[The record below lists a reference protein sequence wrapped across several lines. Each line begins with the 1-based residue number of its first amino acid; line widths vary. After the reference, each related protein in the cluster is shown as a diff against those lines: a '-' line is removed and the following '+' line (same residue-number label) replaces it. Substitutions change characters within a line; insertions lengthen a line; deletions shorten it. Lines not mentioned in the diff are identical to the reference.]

1 MSSGRLLLLLAVLQK
16 RYSIRFNR
24 KDVYVNVVSGLSI
37 GEKSFGRNRQ
47 ASDLDL
53 SVAVSLV
60 SSLTDIPVRSDTAFC
75 GEVGLL
81 GELRSVSGIDKRV
94 KEAQRLGFSRVI
106 TPARRPSA
114 NRKGGAWKAKRQNQP
129 SSEKATATSYGID
142 IIECQTLLDAI
153 NEGLVSRFKFKSR
166 RKDNASTPPSS
177 FPGKRKGIQGSV
189 PFGGKDA
196 APVKNNVWRNVDEL
210 LADDDLN
217 EDQNDDDNDDD
228 EDAFL

>member
-1 MSSGRLLLLLAVLQK
+1 MLQK

-106 TPARRPSA
+106 TPA
-114 NRKGGAWKAKRQNQP
+114 NRKGGRRAKRYNQT
-129 SSEKATATSYGID
+129 SSERTTATSYGID
-142 IIECQTLLDAI
+142 VIECQTLINAI
-153 NEGLVSRFKFKSR
+153 NEGLVSPFKFKSR

-177 FPGKRKGIQGSV
+177 FPGKKRGRGIQGSV
-189 PFGGKDA
+189 PFGGKDAGGKDA
-196 APVKNNVWRNVDEL
+196 APVKNNVWRNVEEL

-217 EDQNDDDNDDD
+217 EDQNDNDDD

>member
-1 MSSGRLLLLLAVLQK
+1 M
-16 RYSIRFNR
+16 
-24 KDVYVNVVSGLSI
+24 
-37 GEKSFGRNRQ
+37 
-47 ASDLDL
+47 
-53 SVAVSLV
+53 
-60 SSLTDIPVRSDTAFC
+60 
-75 GEVGLL
+75 

>member
-1 MSSGRLLLLLAVLQK
+1 MLQK

-106 TPARRPSA
+106 TPA
-114 NRKGGAWKAKRQNQP
+114 NRKGGRRAKRYNQP
-129 SSEKATATSYGID
+129 SSERTTATSYGID
-142 IIECQTLLDAI
+142 VIECQTLINAI

-177 FPGKRKGIQGSV
+177 FPGKKRGRGIQGSV
-189 PFGGKDA
+189 PFGGKDAGGKDA
-196 APVKNNVWRNVDEL
+196 APVKNNVWRNVEEL

-217 EDQNDDDNDDD
+217 EDQNDNDDD